1 MGSLWSWHSLK
12 QSHVIRSD
20 LVRDQIGA
28 IPQITV
34 VIPHHCKE
42 EKMRIVY
49 PVIFKCF
56 NWLKSVP
63 NNVAPVLWRLSPVF
77 LRYPAALGGLALLGD
92 PEREKGSEEEERIDG
107 LRL

>member
-1 MGSLWSWHSLK
+1 
-12 QSHVIRSD
+12 
-20 LVRDQIGA
+20 
-28 IPQITV
+28 
-34 VIPHHCKE
+34 
-42 EKMRIVY
+42 MRIVY